1 MKSEL
6 SKTWV
11 FRYAPDSPDFIG
23 GKGSEKMRFVAEPV
37 ARLIEEF
44 NKLPGIGPKSAQRL
58 AYHLLRGSDE
68 EATSLAEAIL
78 TLKEKI
84 KLCSVCFNITD
95 CDPCLICQDT
105 ERDHSRICV
114 VEKPSDILPLER
126 TGKYNG
132 VYHVV
137 HGTIS
142 PAQGIGP
149 EELKIKELLARLQ
162 DGSATEVIVATNPNV
177 ESETLAMYL
186 QRIITPLGIRVTR
199 LARGLPFGA
208 ELEYADDLTLGQALE
223 NRRDF

>member
-1 MKSEL
+1 
-6 SKTWV
+6 
-11 FRYAPDSPDFIG
+11 
-23 GKGSEKMRFVAEPV
+23 MRFVAEPI
-37 ARLIEEF
+37 ARLIEEL

-58 AYHLLRGSDE
+58 AYHLLHSPDE
-68 EATSLAEAIL
+68 EARALAEAIL

-84 KLCSVCFNITD
+84 KLCSVCFDNTD
-95 CDPCLICQDT
+95 CDPCRICQDT
-105 ERDHSRICV
+105 ERDHSKICV
-114 VEKPSDILPLER
+114 VEKPSDILPLEQ

-132 VYHVV
+132 VYHVL

-142 PAQGIGP
+142 PTQGIGP
-149 EELKIKELLARLQ
+149 EELKIKELLARLK
-162 DGSATEVIVATNPNV
+162 DGSVTEVIVATNPNV
-177 ESETLAMYL
+177 ESETMAMYL